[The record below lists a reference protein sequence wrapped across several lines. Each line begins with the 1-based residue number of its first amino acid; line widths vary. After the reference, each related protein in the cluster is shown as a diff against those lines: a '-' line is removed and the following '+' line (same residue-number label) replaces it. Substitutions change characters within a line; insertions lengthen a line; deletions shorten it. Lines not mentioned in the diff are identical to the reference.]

1 MKKRLDQLVVER
13 GLAPSRDA
21 ARRLILA
28 GSIRV
33 DGQLR
38 DKAGRTFDESLDVEL
53 VGPKIPYVSRGGLKL
68 EHAIRTFGLQFG
80 DDETVLDIGAS
91 TGGFTDCALQHGAGR
106 VIAVDSGRA
115 QLHEKMRAD
124 DRVVVFEKTNARFL
138 ELDQIGGE
146 PLPWIV
152 IDVSFI
158 SLRLILP
165 ACARVIAPGGRVVA
179 LVKPQ
184 FEAGRKDVASG
195 GIVRDPEVHRRVLE
209 EIIEFCIAESWCI
222 HRLAISPVRGSDG
235 NVEFLMLLSLPSR
248 PEKGGPDPSLAVELQ
263 AVLAAAREVQAEGRP
278 DSSSSHGPEPGA
290 GP

>member
-21 ARRLILA
+21 AKRLILA
-28 GSIRV
+28 GGIRV

-38 DKAGRTFDESLDVEL
+38 DKAGRLVDENLDVEL

-68 EHAIRTFGLQFG
+68 EHALEAFGLTFEPGQ
-80 DDETVLDIGAS
+80 TVLDIGAS
-91 TGGFTDCALQHGAGR
+91 TGGFTDCALQHGAAR
-106 VIAVDSGRA
+106 VIAVDTGRA

-124 DRVVVFEKTNARFL
+124 DRVVVLEKTNARFL
-138 ELDQIGGE
+138 DLDQIGGE
-146 PLPWIV
+146 AVPWIV

-165 ACARVIAPGGRVVA
+165 ACARVVTPGGRVIA

-195 GIVRDPEVHRRVLE
+195 GIVRDPDVHRRVLE
-209 EIIEFCIAESWCI
+209 EMIAFCAAEGWCVE
-222 HRLAISPVRGSDG
+222 RLEVSPVRGGGG
-235 NVEFLMLLSLPSR
+235 NVEFLLLLNR
-248 PEKGGPDPSLAVELQ
+248 PTEPDGG
-263 AVLAAAREVQAEGRP
+263 
-278 DSSSSHGPEPGA
+278 GA
-290 GP
+290 GPAIAGDLESALERARALQAGEPSQPLGDEDAGSDVDL